1 MARRAPV
8 GVPVRCRAAV
18 LGSPIAHSL
27 SPVLH
32 RAAYAALGLTGWS
45 YEAVDVDEAG
55 LPGWLAGLDHRAERG
70 WAGLSLTMPLKRAVI
85 PLLTEIS
92 DLAVAVGAVNTVIF
106 ASGPGG
112 GPSGVFASGPGDGP
126 PGDGARGGG
135 RSGEGPAAGDP
146 AEGGVRLRGENTDV
160 HGVVAALA
168 EAGVGEVGCG
178 AILGA
183 GATAASAVAALARL
197 GCRRPVVYARSAARA
212 QGVVTAGSRLGADVR
227 LAPLAT
233 FPGFGLAGGAGDG
246 ADGDDPPQVVISTLP
261 GGAAGTLLGQDL
273 DTSLAR
279 SHPVLLDVVYAP
291 WPTPLAEA
299 WGRAGASV
307 VGGFAMLLHQA
318 AAQVELMTGREAP
331 VEVMRAAL
339 SAELARR
346 TATPSG

>member
-1 MARRAPV
+1 MARGEPV
-8 GVPVRCRAAV
+8 GTPGRCRAAV

-32 RAAYAALGLTGWS
+32 RAAYTALGLTGWS
-45 YEAVDVDEAG
+45 YEAVEVDEAG
-55 LPGWLAGLDHRAERG
+55 LAGWLAGLDHRAERG

-92 DLAVAVGAVNTVIF
+92 ELAVAVGAVNTV
-106 ASGPGG
+106 
-112 GPSGVFASGPGDGP
+112 VFASGPGDGP
-126 PGDGARGGG
+126 SGDG
-135 RSGEGPAAGDP
+135 
-146 AEGGVRLRGENTDV
+146 VLLRGENTDV

-168 EAGVGEVGCG
+168 EAGVAEVGCG

-183 GATAASAVAALARL
+183 GATAASAVAALVRL

-212 QGVVTAGSRLGADVR
+212 QAAVTAGARLGADVR
-227 LAPLAT
+227 LAPLAS
-233 FPGFGLAGGAGDG
+233 FPGSGLAGGPDAGGNG
-246 ADGDDPPQVVISTLP
+246 AGAAGNGTPQVVISTLP
-261 GGAAGTLLGQDL
+261 GGAAGSLLGQDL
-273 DTSLAR
+273 DAALAGSR
-279 SHPVLLDVVYAP
+279 PVLLDVVYAP

-299 WGRAGASV
+299 WGRAGAPV
-307 VGGFAMLLHQA
+307 VGGFTMLLHQA
-318 AAQVELMTGREAP
+318 VAQVELMTGRQAP